1 MAGSIFILF
10 FSLSCNE
17 GVEKMK
23 KVKVTERY
31 NDIVLDKV
39 QVPGTVLEVEDNRAR
54 HLVSEGKAEYV
65 PKLEKSTRKG

>member
-1 MAGSIFILF
+1 
-10 FSLSCNE
+10 
-17 GVEKMK
+17 MK